1 MSDTEQTPLL
11 LGTAQNNVQ
20 NSKQRRSK
28 WSNWCFRYTALVFIC
43 LFGFGTEFCYILPA
57 ALEDKF
63 EHDLAITTD
72 QYSLFYS
79 LYSWPSALL
88 CLLGGFLIDRV
99 LGIRAGAILF
109 TSLVTVGQYLFAYG
123 ALVNNLWLMYA
134 GRFVVGMGG
143 EAIFV
148 AQKAYAVR
156 WFDANELNMVFGC
169 MASVALLGSS
179 VNQLV
184 MDPLYNAVSAR
195 STSSAAACLGITILL
210 ASLADVMSALCAC
223 VLYPMDKRRVE
234 QATIEL
240 SNNEGI

>member
-1 MSDTEQTPLL
+1 
-11 LGTAQNNVQ
+11 
-20 NSKQRRSK
+20 
-28 WSNWCFRYTALVFIC
+28 
-43 LFGFGTEFCYILPA
+43 
-57 ALEDKF
+57 
-63 EHDLAITTD
+63 
-72 QYSLFYS
+72 
-79 LYSWPSALL
+79 
-88 CLLGGFLIDRV
+88 
-99 LGIRAGAILF
+99 
-109 TSLVTVGQYLFAYG
+109 
-123 ALVNNLWLMYA
+123 MYA

-240 SNNEGI
+240 SNNEGIWVFFSLNIKSGKWNLFFGIIKWKLGININ